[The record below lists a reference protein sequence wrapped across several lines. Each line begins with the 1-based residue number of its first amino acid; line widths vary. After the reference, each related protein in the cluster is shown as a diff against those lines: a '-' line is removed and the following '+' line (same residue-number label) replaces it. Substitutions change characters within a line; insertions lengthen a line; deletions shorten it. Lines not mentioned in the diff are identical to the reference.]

1 MTAAAI
7 LKKLANR
14 FFALRVY
21 DLSAQM
27 AYYFLMSVFPFLL
40 VIYSLLAYLPI
51 KEENILEL
59 AKPYAPENT
68 YLLIE
73 RTLTYTVTHQQGNL
87 LSFSLIITLWLSSMG
102 FQCIK
107 RVMNDAYAIEVK
119 ESFFKQIVEGIVL
132 TIGFMIAILFSVLV
146 PIIEELMRHY
156 LNDVFTLDGY
166 HKLWIFLQWGIG
178 SLFLLLFFIGLYYF
192 APNVR
197 LHISKVLPGAFFSM
211 IGWQLVSMGF
221 AAYVRGNN
229 YSALYGQLGGIVVLM
244 LWFYLSA
251 MIIVTG
257 ALLNT
262 IVYPINEHRRD

>member
-1 MTAAAI
+1 MTAGEV

-40 VIYSLLAYLPI
+40 VIYSLIAYLPI

-68 YLLIE
+68 YILIE
-73 RTLTYTVTHQQGNL
+73 KTLTYTVTNNQGNL

-107 RVMNDAYAIEVK
+107 RVLNDAYAMEVK
-119 ESFFKQIVEGIVL
+119 ESFFKQILEGILL
-132 TIGFMIAILFSVLV
+132 TIGFMIAILFSVFV
-146 PIIEELMRHY
+146 PIIEKVMKHY
-156 LNDVFTLDGY
+156 LNGVFSFAGY
-166 HKLWIFLQWGIG
+166 HKLWILFQWGIG
-178 SLFLLLFFIGLYYF
+178 SIFLFLFFIGLYYF
-192 APNVR
+192 APNVK
-197 LHISKVLPGAFFSM
+197 LKISRVLPGAFFSM

-221 AAYVRGNN
+221 AAYVSGNN
-229 YSALYGQLGGIVVLM
+229 YTALYGQLGGIVVLM

-251 MIIVTG
+251 MIIIIG

-262 IVYPINEHRRD
+262 IVYPIIDQRKD

>member
-1 MTAAAI
+1 MTAADI

-14 FFALRVY
+14 FFTLRVY

-40 VIYSLLAYLPI
+40 VIYSLLSYMPI
-51 KEENILEL
+51 QEENILEL
-59 AKPYAPENT
+59 VKPYAPENT
-68 YLLIE
+68 YHLIE
-73 RTLTYTVTHQQGNL
+73 KTLTYTVTNQQGNL
-87 LSFSLIITLWLSSMG
+87 LSFSLIFTLWLSSMG

-107 RVMNDAYAIEVK
+107 RVLNDAYAIEVK
-119 ESFFKQIVEGIVL
+119 ESFIKQILEGIVL
-132 TIGFMIAILFSVLV
+132 TIGFMIAILFSVFV
-146 PIIEELMRHY
+146 PIIEQLMKHY
-156 LNDVFTLDGY
+156 LNDVFSLDGY
-166 HKLWIFLQWGIG
+166 HKLWIFMQWGLG
-178 SLFLLLFFIGLYYF
+178 SLFLFLFFIGLYYF
-192 APNVR
+192 APNVK
-197 LHISKVLPGAFFSM
+197 LNVTKVIPGAFFSM

-251 MIIVTG
+251 MIIIIG

-262 IVYPINEHRRD
+262 IVYPINGHRKD

>member
-1 MTAAAI
+1 MTAAYI
-7 LKKLANR
+7 LRKLANR
-14 FFALRVY
+14 FFTLRVY

-51 KEENILEL
+51 QEENILEL

-68 YLLIE
+68 YHLIE
-73 RTLTYTVTHQQGNL
+73 RTLAYTVTLQKGNL
-87 LSFSLIITLWLSSMG
+87 LSFSLIFTLWLSSMG

-107 RVMNDAYAIEVK
+107 RVLNDAYDIKVK
-119 ESFFKQIVEGIVL
+119 ESFIKQILEGILL
-132 TIGFMIAILFSVLV
+132 TIGFMLVILFSVFV
-146 PIIEELMRHY
+146 PIIEQLMKHY
-156 LNDVFTLDGY
+156 LNDVFSLEGY
-166 HKLWIFLQWGIG
+166 HKLWILIQWGIG
-178 SLFLLLFFIGLYYF
+178 TLFLFLFFIGLYYF
-192 APNVR
+192 APNVKLKVVR
-197 LHISKVLPGAFFSM
+197 VLPGAFFSM

-251 MIIVTG
+251 MIIILG

-262 IVYPINEHRRD
+262 IVYPIHENRKD